1 MLEIYAYNA
10 GKGDC
15 IRLRFGDGHNVF
27 IDTGVTRFG
36 AKFKQLLNSILS
48 SHETLD
54 ALILTHVDNDH
65 IGGFLSFLRCGNKCP
80 FHEVWMNHTV
90 AGSLIQATLSTREN
104 NEIYARLKAQGI
116 SVFPMLEG
124 YRKEIGDA
132 VFSVKNPRNDDVSES
147 SHSKDATLAQRRDYR
162 FSLTELAEK
171 KIRMHDTSANN
182 KSSIVFVF
190 EYEGHRLLFTGDA
203 WAEDVIKARGT
214 FDLVKLPYHGS
225 IGNVSDAYQ
234 QHFSSQNFLICADGN
249 GHPDKQ
255 TIAKLEKWYGRINIF
270 SPVAWWQNG
279 YFVSDDK
286 SHDIQYYRKDGLI
299 ISW

>member
-27 IDTGVTRFG
+27 VDTGVTRFG
-36 AKFKQLLNSILS
+36 TKFKQLLKSIS
-48 SHETLD
+48 SSGETLD

-80 FHEVWMNHTV
+80 FHEIWMNHPGTS
-90 AGSLIQATLSTREN
+90 SLIQTTLSTKEN
-104 NEIYARLKAQGI
+104 DEIYARVKSQGI
-116 SVFPMLEG
+116 SVLTMLEG
-124 YRKEIGDA
+124 DRREIDGA
-132 VFSVKNPRNDDVSES
+132 VFTVKNPGKDEIGES
-147 SHSKDATLAQRRDYR
+147 SRSKDTVLAQRSDYR
-162 FSLTELAEK
+162 LSLAELAEK
-171 KIRMHDTSANN
+171 QIRKHDTSFNN
-182 KSSIVFVF
+182 KRSIVFVF

-203 WAEDVIKARGT
+203 WAEDVVKARGT
-214 FDLVKLPYHGS
+214 FDLVKLPHHGS
-225 IGNVSDAYQ
+225 IGNISDAYQ
-234 QHFSSQNFLICADGN
+234 RYFSSQNFLICADGN
-249 GHPDKQ
+249 AHPDKQ

-279 YFVSDDK
+279 YFVGDDK
-286 SHDIQYYRKDGLI
+286 SHSIKYYRKDGLV